1 MGYLYPSQGKLA
13 VSILARAVRPRP
25 NGQFEKLAVGLSGAV
40 RPLPGAVRPLPG
52 AVRPPWVERAQKP
65 FSLLTSTPT
74 RIEVAKD
81 GLEVC

>member
-40 RPLPGAVRPLPG
+40 RPLPGAVRP
-52 AVRPPWVERAQKP
+52 PWVERAQKP